1 MSTPNTPTV
10 NLVVASRDVDTHH
23 RSKDIFDRDDFAIHS
38 AADILDLGKMPLIAE
53 RIGDLDPH
61 IVLLGPDLAV
71 DHALSLI
78 EHLELVRPEASV
90 ILVSE
95 PDADLFRDALKA
107 GVSDVLAPDADD
119 AAWAFSID
127 RALATTHRLIDLT
140 ERITPAPT
148 SQIITVLSPKGGSG
162 KTTVSS
168 NLAVSLAKQHPGEV
182 VLIDLDLQFGDVA
195 HALRVMPEFTLADT
209 TAATADSTA
218 LKAFLTHRD
227 PLYVLCAPDQP
238 EEADDIT
245 SEIVGSIIDQ
255 LRESFSIIII
265 DTPAGLD
272 DSTMEAIDRATDL
285 VFVTSTDIP
294 SVHAVRKELEILD
307 RMGVTAP
314 KRHLVMNRSN
324 AKVGLDVKDIS
335 VTTGL
340 EIVASVPSSREVP
353 IAMNRGVPL
362 MELDPK
368 SVGAK
373 SIASFAM
380 LLTGETAKPRSRRL
394 GLRR

>member
-127 RALATTHRLIDLT
+127 RALATTHRLLDLT